1 MDKSAVITAVILGLS
16 GLFVMN
22 IKQFFNFLWTHFLN
36 LFIYTLKVEESSRF
50 FYVLQKYI
58 FAEKSNKMHNF
69 YYRNIYDDF
78 IEGENKKISFMYNFG
93 YFFIKIN
100 GSRILVSKYNEVITN
115 SMTPYKNT
123 KQVILFYC
131 FKKQPLLDLAK
142 YVDEVYGNNRIK
154 YYFNDQGDVK
164 LLGNIINKTFNNIFL
179 NGDLKQTIIADLDK
193 FNQSKQVYEKHGL
206 KYKRVYFFYGEAGTG
221 KSSLSIAIA
230 NYCKRNILAIN
241 ASKDMTD
248 ATLIKLISNRPDNSI
263 ILFED
268 IDCLFEDL
276 NREIKEEKTE
286 KPVVNIPKITLSC
299 ILNILDGAY
308 TPNDVIFIL
317 TTNHI
322 DKLDNAL
329 KRDGRTDM
337 LLEITK
343 PTYATKEQYV
353 TYIKQHNK
361 DKENVTIDIE
371 SDVTL
376 STLEKELLN

>member
-22 IKQFFNFLWTHFLN
+22 IKQLFNFVWTHFLN

-58 FAEKSNKMHNF
+58 FAEKNDKLHNF

-78 IEGENKKISFMYNFG
+78 IEGENKKITFMYNFG
-93 YFFIKIN
+93 YFFIKVDGN
-100 GSRILVSKYNEVITN
+100 RILVSKYNEALTN

-123 KQVILFYC
+123 KQILLFYSL
-131 FKKQPLLDLAK
+131 KKQPLIDLAK
-142 YVDEVYGNNRIK
+142 YVDEKYGNNRIK
-154 YYFNDQGDVK
+154 YFFNDQGEVK

-179 NGDLKQTIIADLDK
+179 NGNLKNTIISDLDK
-193 FNQSKQVYEKHGL
+193 FNQSKLTYEKHGL

-276 NREIKEEKTE
+276 NREIKEEKSD

-361 DKENVTIDIE
+361 SKENVTIDITG
-371 SDVTL
+371 DVTL